1 MGIYEKPLAIPP
13 EAEVRTE
20 RYHYA
25 ECPLDT
31 LPPMDSRTFFH
42 YMMDHTRHKGLTCH
56 QAFKQLFYNR
66 LPKKL
71 GTSVLNQSDASKL
84 QLGWGVHIIEGP
96 DKPVLAWSV
105 AAVLVVS
112 LSVSV
117 VYDVTMKSG
126 ESGFAIGQW
135 LVGVLA
141 TVLAAV
147 YFHLSEA

>member
-1 MGIYEKPLAIPP
+1 M
-13 EAEVRTE
+13 
-20 RYHYA
+20 
-25 ECPLDT
+25 
-31 LPPMDSRTFFH
+31 
-42 YMMDHTRHKGLTCH
+42 
-56 QAFKQLFYNR
+56 
-66 LPKKL
+66 PKKL

-96 DKPVLAWSV
+96 NKPVLAWSV